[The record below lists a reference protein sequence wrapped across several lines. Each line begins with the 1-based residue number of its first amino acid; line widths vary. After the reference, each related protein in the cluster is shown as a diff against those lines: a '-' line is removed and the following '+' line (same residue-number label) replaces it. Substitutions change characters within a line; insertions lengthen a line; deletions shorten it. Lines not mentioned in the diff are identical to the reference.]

1 MCQKSHPQI
10 WCSQSWE
17 RWGHD
22 QRRRSPLQP
31 QTYLSWGQKFLST
44 WPINL
49 RTKYYNKATKENYY
63 NGDSCWVLCVKNK
76 LTKFNF
82 KKYTCL
88 KNCSLVFVLVNTS
101 GRPRDIIW
109 AKLLGTFVGTVDA
122 LALAL
127 SKCIMKEFFWT
138 EKRRKSYLYSLA
150 RKLSLLLMW
159 ATEVLYLEDSMLC
172 STF

>member
-1 MCQKSHPQI
+1 MSKVPSTDMMFTVLRTLRP
-10 WCSQSWE
+10 
-17 RWGHD
+17 
-22 QRRRSPLQP
+22 RSEAKIAIAASDL
-31 QTYLSWGQKFLST
+31 LELGLKFSST
-44 WPINL
+44 WPRNL
-49 RTKYYNKATKENYY
+49 RTKYYKKASTENNY

-76 LTKFNF
+76 LTKFKF

-88 KNCSLVFVLVNTS
+88 KNCSPVFVLVNTS
-101 GRPRDIIW
+101 GRPMDIIW

-127 SKCIMKEFFWT
+127 SKCIMKVFFWT

-159 ATEVLYLEDSMLC
+159 ATAVLYLEDSMLC

>member
-1 MCQKSHPQI
+1 MSKVPSTDMMFAVLRTLRP
-10 WCSQSWE
+10 
-17 RWGHD
+17 
-22 QRRRSPLQP
+22 RSEAKITIAASDL
-31 QTYLSWGQKFLST
+31 LELGLKFLST
-44 WPINL
+44 WPRNL
-49 RTKYYNKATKENYY
+49 RTKYY
-63 NGDSCWVLCVKNK
+63 GDSCWVLCVKNK
-76 LTKFNF
+76 LTKFKF

-88 KNCSLVFVLVNTS
+88 KNCSPVFVLVNTS
-101 GRPRDIIW
+101 GRPMDIIW

-159 ATEVLYLEDSMLC
+159 ATAVLYLEDSMLC